1 MSSIYA
7 SMYSCFVRLKSNVTD
22 VLWQIRSLVQW
33 CVVISIIAALTYV
46 YYGKLRQFVRELTR
60 VCAR

>member
-1 MSSIYA
+1 
-7 SMYSCFVRLKSNVTD
+7 MYSCFVRLKSNVTD